1 MPLSRFSDKL
11 NGGIKFVPIII
22 TGLPEFEARFWI
34 MRDEKYISWSRV
46 VLFSKTSL
54 NSFSTPLINLFLHS
68 EVEQGSKMMK
78 WVELGR
84 RVRLRAWQG
93 SCTPCQS
100 GTVCVNLMS
109 SCLGNVQTVLL
120 FRNFYANEF
129 WSVRL
134 FTKKFDSLTMLNTW
148 ILNSLLDYFL
158 LALSRALSKF

>member
-1 MPLSRFSDKL
+1 MTLLNASSKLSGFLLENFLVLINNYGMPLSRFSDKL

-93 SCTPCQS
+93 SCTPC
-100 GTVCVNLMS
+100 
-109 SCLGNVQTVLL
+109 
-120 FRNFYANEF
+120 
-129 WSVRL
+129 
-134 FTKKFDSLTMLNTW
+134 
-148 ILNSLLDYFL
+148 
-158 LALSRALSKF
+158 